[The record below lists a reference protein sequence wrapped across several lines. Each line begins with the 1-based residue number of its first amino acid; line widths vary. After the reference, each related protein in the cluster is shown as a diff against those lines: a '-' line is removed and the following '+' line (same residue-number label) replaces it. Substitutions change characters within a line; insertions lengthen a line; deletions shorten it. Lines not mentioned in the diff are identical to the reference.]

1 MSGRFWRLSAWAA
14 AVIATI
20 VAQPALAAKI
30 GVAAAVRNDVEDA
43 TNGQKM
49 SPGSQLFEQQVV
61 KTGDASS
68 AQLLFLDQTSLSL
81 GPKAQIKLD
90 KFVYDPSR
98 KTGDVVLAATKGAF
112 RFVSGTQDPRS
123 YLIKTPVATIAVR
136 GTIVDWKY
144 VNGTLYAIVQE
155 GRAKI
160 GGHWLTAGQAIV
172 ISANGTATGPFT
184 PDGRFYAISGNW
196 PFPLYGQ
203 DFGEKIEH
211 FNQPDSDQDI
221 IDQLRP
227 SRSCSGYISGGGED
241 PGEPGGCVEWT
252 YSP

>member
-1 MSGRFWRLSAWAA
+1 MSGTFWRISALAA
-14 AVIATI
+14 AVVGVMA
-20 VAQPALAAKI
+20 VHPAFAEKI
-30 GVAAAVRNDVEDA
+30 GVAAAVRNDVTDGS
-43 TNGQKM
+43 NGQKM
-49 SPGSQLFEQQVV
+49 SAGSQLFEQQVV

-136 GTIVDWKY
+136 GTIVDWKF

-160 GGHWLTAGQAIV
+160 GGHWLHAGQAIV
-172 ISANGTATGPFT
+172 ISANGAATGPFT
-184 PDGRFYAISGNW
+184 PDGRFYAISGVG
-196 PFPLYGQ
+196 PFPLFGQ

-211 FNQPDSDQDI
+211 FNQPDSDTDI
-221 IDQLRP
+221 LDQLRP
-227 SRSCSGYISGGGED
+227 SRDCPGYQYYGDTCFDYGG
-241 PGEPGGCVEWT
+241 
-252 YSP
+252 